1 MTSAARPWS
10 TSSSAGRRKRR
21 RDDVQT
27 SSPVTSQCRR
37 RRRCSC
43 VMTGSADTD
52 AGRRV
57 IVDSGVV
64 AGGKAVEGA
73 VAPLPKFWAVGK

>member
-1 MTSAARPWS
+1 
-10 TSSSAGRRKRR
+10 
-21 RDDVQT
+21 
-27 SSPVTSQCRR
+27 
-37 RRRCSC
+37 
-43 VMTGSADTD
+43 MTGSADTD